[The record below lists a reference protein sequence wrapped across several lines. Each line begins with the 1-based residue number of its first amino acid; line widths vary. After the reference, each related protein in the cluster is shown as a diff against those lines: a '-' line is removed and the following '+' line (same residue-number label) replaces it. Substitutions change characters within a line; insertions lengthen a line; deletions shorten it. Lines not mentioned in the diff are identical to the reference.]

1 MRLKKDITDPIKM
14 VMSFAKSA
22 YLLPQKNHIV
32 NSKKHKLVATWSV

>member
-1 MRLKKDITDPIKM
+1 MRLKKHISDLIKM